1 MCFILVL
8 YLGVKYTFS
17 QKAYLK
23 LRSVVSEYI
32 CVPVR
37 PSDPDSGAVRRAQH
51 SVYGGFTVTL
61 SIQSVDLLAVLPIA
75 KH

>member
-1 MCFILVL
+1 M
-8 YLGVKYTFS
+8 
-17 QKAYLK
+17 
-23 LRSVVSEYI
+23 SEYI